1 MKQIA
6 IQQNKNWKILP
17 PCPCKFSRVLAPTSW
32 LYRKRR
38 KKKEKETKNKLKK
51 KKELKMKII
60 SGTKENNEQHEK
72 EQGKRI

>member
-6 IQQNKNWKILP
+6 IQQNKNGKILP

-51 KKELKMKII
+51 KELKMKII

>member
-51 KKELKMKII
+51 KELKMKII